1 MNLYLIEKKG
11 NVNDFFA
18 SGIISPQ
25 YFHEKRCFGAKR
37 YFENSLNSRRYFL
50 TLYKD
55 IPNEFLKE
63 TDCLILKVSINDKNN
78 LIKISKNIYLCIKSL
93 YIEKNNIVLYAN
105 KEQYS
110 SIIKN
115 ASLIR
120 EVKVRNIKKSLKLKC
135 KINTKN
141 IEKSNLEIDNLYKE
155 IYMKIDSY
163 VDKLKGYFLLNLY
176 FNKRIFFENEED
188 YDLVE
193 SYENFIHILNKKDS
207 INAKKVNDEFHS
219 LIDENIKININLKLD
234 IFGNVII
241 KDCNLNSKNIKL
253 YNLILNILISN
264 PMGTKGYF
272 SKKQLEKIL
281 FAIKNNKILN
291 FSHDELNDLNKIYS
305 KIINEDIVSV
315 DSINNIVFKN
325 LYIALLKYDNLLEFE
340 SLLRKRNFELD
351 YISISFIGI
360 IIGYTDLSR
369 KISDKVKNYYLNK
382 IIENETVN
390 IINSLENIY
399 GINSFLKK
407 NRVLINKLL
416 DQDLLYKL
424 RNNIDLN
431 KKYDIK
437 IKNFGSFLKITIN
450 NKFNIFLYNKIY
462 RSKKEKFNRIN
473 NKMNLN
479 FKNRNKKYKYFE
491 YNIKNEF
498 KSVNIIE
505 DINLNIILKDIF
517 NFIS

>member
-1 MNLYLIEKKG
+1 
-11 NVNDFFA
+11 
-18 SGIISPQ
+18 
-25 YFHEKRCFGAKR
+25 
-37 YFENSLNSRRYFL
+37 
-50 TLYKD
+50 
-55 IPNEFLKE
+55 
-63 TDCLILKVSINDKNN
+63 
-78 LIKISKNIYLCIKSL
+78 
-93 YIEKNNIVLYAN
+93 
-105 KEQYS
+105 
-110 SIIKN
+110 
-115 ASLIR
+115 
-120 EVKVRNIKKSLKLKC
+120 
-135 KINTKN
+135 
-141 IEKSNLEIDNLYKE
+141 
-155 IYMKIDSY
+155 
-163 VDKLKGYFLLNLY
+163 FLLNLY

-340 SLLRKRNFELD
+340 SLLRKRNVELD

>member
-1 MNLYLIEKKG
+1 M
-11 NVNDFFA
+11 
-18 SGIISPQ
+18 
-25 YFHEKRCFGAKR
+25 
-37 YFENSLNSRRYFL
+37 
-50 TLYKD
+50 
-55 IPNEFLKE
+55 
-63 TDCLILKVSINDKNN
+63 
-78 LIKISKNIYLCIKSL
+78 
-93 YIEKNNIVLYAN
+93 
-105 KEQYS
+105 
-110 SIIKN
+110 
-115 ASLIR
+115 
-120 EVKVRNIKKSLKLKC
+120 
-135 KINTKN
+135 
-141 IEKSNLEIDNLYKE
+141 
-155 IYMKIDSY
+155 
-163 VDKLKGYFLLNLY
+163 
-176 FNKRIFFENEED
+176 
-188 YDLVE
+188 
-193 SYENFIHILNKKDS
+193 
-207 INAKKVNDEFHS
+207 
-219 LIDENIKININLKLD
+219 
-234 IFGNVII
+234 
-241 KDCNLNSKNIKL
+241 
-253 YNLILNILISN
+253 
-264 PMGTKGYF
+264 
-272 SKKQLEKIL
+272 
-281 FAIKNNKILN
+281 
-291 FSHDELNDLNKIYS
+291 NDLNKIYS

-340 SLLRKRNFELD
+340 SLLRKRNVELD

-437 IKNFGSFLKITIN
+437 IKKFGSFLKITIN